1 MLYMK
6 GNTETTVSNFIA
18 VIYSN
23 SPFMIYHIP
32 STWRVMVLMSLRSE
46 LWRNVMFCISGL
58 ISSVLS
64 ELWSRHGNVNIDQTV
79 APWRSVLLVE
89 ETGRPAKTTDLL
101 EVTSKL
107 YHKILYISPW
117 WRFKLTA
124 SVVVGTDCI
133 GPFSDMGCCK
143 IVLEN
148 T

>member
-1 MLYMK
+1 MK
-6 GNTETTVSNFIA
+6 GNGPNVVEIR
-18 VIYSN
+18 I
-23 SPFMIYHIP
+23 
-32 STWRVMVLMSLRSE
+32 
-46 LWRNVMFCISGL
+46 VMFCISDL

-64 ELWSRHGNVNIDQTV
+64 EFWSRHANVNIDQTV
-79 APWRSVLLVE
+79 APWRSVLLEE
-89 ETGRPAKTTDLL
+89 ETGRPEKTTDLL
-101 EVTSKL
+101 EVTNKL
-107 YHKILYISPW
+107 YHKMLYISPW